1 MQKLNVP
8 LGSYH
13 IIDGEK
19 VSGRY
24 SGQEWTCA
32 RCHQLKSS
40 CPGAAVARDCTAD
53 RALLSS
59 HMVDHWA
66 RIGYKPDTDT
76 MNDVD
81 EAVELGIQVG
91 GSKNKN
97 DDDFPESTLISK
109 YNSVIVGGFKLE
121 TALDTIKEVLIENG
135 LPKDHLDEDITRN
148 TKTGSLT
155 VNNLT
160 PEQCLILNAMH
171 KKRFLGRQVYVTS
184 VVGQSP
190 AKAATAPVNP
200 TLSLGMPGL
209 VPEATEPPPS
219 PASGVNMHLTS
230 IQKAPIPK
238 VSIASPSPDPLQG
251 FVFGLVSPGV
261 QDKID
266 HIEGLKRKSEGSPD
280 ADALT
285 RKEKKILRE
294 EEKKKKKL
302 EKKQEDKKSLQE
314 EMSSS

>member
-1 MQKLNVP
+1 M
-8 LGSYH
+8 
-13 IIDGEK
+13 
-19 VSGRY
+19 
-24 SGQEWTCA
+24 
-32 RCHQLKSS
+32 
-40 CPGAAVARDCTAD
+40 
-53 RALLSS
+53 
-59 HMVDHWA
+59 
-66 RIGYKPDTDT
+66 
-76 MNDVD
+76 
-81 EAVELGIQVG
+81 
-91 GSKNKN
+91 
-97 DDDFPESTLISK
+97 
-109 YNSVIVGGFKLE
+109 
-121 TALDTIKEVLIENG
+121 
-135 LPKDHLDEDITRN
+135 
-148 TKTGSLT
+148 
-155 VNNLT
+155 
-160 PEQCLILNAMH
+160 
-171 KKRFLGRQVYVTS
+171 TS

-219 PASGVNMHLTS
+219 PASGVNMHLPS

-302 EKKQEDKKSLQE
+302 ERKQEGKKSLQE